1 MSGLA
6 VRGLRMRYGDTAVV
20 DGVDFDVP
28 AGSLTAL
35 LGPSGC
41 GKTTVLRLVAGLE
54 TPQAGTVHIEGRDV
68 TALAPEHRGV
78 GLVFQSY
85 ALFPHLSVEQ
95 NILFTLQAASYGG
108 DDARARATAALD
120 LVGLQGLAQRRPPDL
135 SGGQQQRVAL
145 ARALALAPAVLLL
158 DEPLSNVDTR
168 LRRNLRE
175 EIRALQKQL
184 QLTVVYVTHDQHEAL
199 AVSDQVVLMCD
210 GRVAQRGSPE
220 DLYQR
225 PRTEFVAAFMGE
237 AGIFD
242 GLCTP
247 EGRVWLGPLEVAP
260 AQDLAPGPVRIAV
273 RPEAW
278 RLAPAT
284 GSGLPGSV
292 LRRTYVG
299 RAVEYILATPVGQ
312 VLAFSRHTV
321 ALDAGAPVSLFLER
335 HGVCVLAPESPR
347 FVDSGASRSSWG

>member
-1 MSGLA
+1 MSGLS
-6 VRGLRMRYGDTAVV
+6 VRGLARRYGDTAVV

-41 GKTTVLRLVAGLE
+41 GKTTVLRLIAGLE
-54 TPQAGTVHIEGRDV
+54 TPHAGTIRIEGRDV
-68 TALAPEHRGV
+68 TSLAPEHRSV

-85 ALFPHLSVEQ
+85 ALFPHLTVEQ
-95 NILFTLQAASYGG
+95 NILFALEAASYTGA
-108 DDARARATAALD
+108 DARERAHAALGR
-120 LVGLQGLAQRRPPDL
+120 VGLAGLGPRRPPDL

-158 DEPLSNVDTR
+158 DEPLSNVDAR
-168 LRRNLRE
+168 LRRSLRE
-175 EIRALQKQL
+175 EIRALQKEL
-184 QLTVVYVTHDQHEAL
+184 RLTVVYVTHDQHEAL

-210 GRVAQRGSPE
+210 GRVAQGGSPE
-220 DLYQR
+220 DLYER

-242 GLCTP
+242 GVCAADR
-247 EGRVWLGPLEVAP
+247 RVWLGPLEVTAARAAVP
-260 AQDLAPGPVRIAV
+260 GPVPGPVRVAV

-278 RLAPAT
+278 RLGPAT
-284 GSGLPGSV
+284 GSGLPASV

-299 RAVEYILATPVGQ
+299 KAIEYILATPVGP
-312 VLAFSRHTV
+312 VLAFSRHLAV
-321 ALDAGAPVSLFLER
+321 LDAGAPVSLYLGE
-335 HGVCVLAPESPR
+335 HGVCVLT
-347 FVDSGASRSSWG
+347 

>member
-6 VRGLRMRYGDTAVV
+6 VRGLRMRYADTLVV
-20 DGVDFDVP
+20 DDVGFDVP

-54 TPQAGTVHIEGRDV
+54 TPHAGTIHVDGRDI
-68 TALAPEHRGV
+68 TALAPEHRGI

-95 NILFTLQAASYGG
+95 NILFALQAASYAGH
-108 DDARARATAALD
+108 DARDRAKAALD

-168 LRRNLRE
+168 LRRSLRE
-175 EIRALQKQL
+175 EIRALQKYL

-199 AVSDQVVLMCD
+199 AVSDQVVLMCE
-210 GRVAQRGSPE
+210 GRVAQSGSPE
-220 DLYQR
+220 DLYER

-242 GLCTP
+242 GLCTA
-247 EGRVWLGPLEVAP
+247 EGRVWLGPLEVAA
-260 AQDLAPGPVRIAV
+260 AQELPPGPVRIAV

-278 RLAPAT
+278 RLGPAT

-299 RAVEYILATPVGQ
+299 RAVEYILTTPIGK
-312 VLAFSRHTV
+312 VLAFSRHTA

-335 HGVCVLAPESPR
+335 HGVCVLRA
-347 FVDSGASRSSWG
+347 